1 MDKQKKNWI
10 TYGIHYDPEKFNK
23 ISENEVSTLN
33 KPMTGGLWCSPVDSS
48 CSWKRWCEGE
58 YFRVESLKFGTKF
71 NITPDAKILKIDS
84 LCNYYQVKKT
94 YGEFNNEYRRVFIN
108 FSKISK
114 IYDAVYLT
122 ESGFHDTRWLDDL
135 YDMGTYS
142 WDCESMVI
150 LNNNII
156 TDVELF

>member
-48 CSWKRWCEGE
+48 CSWKRWCESE
-58 YFRVESLKFGTKF
+58 DFRTESLKFGTKF

-84 LCNYYQVKKT
+84 LFDYYQVKKT
-94 YGEFNNEYRRVFIN
+94 YGEFIKEYYQNIIN
-108 FSKISK
+108 FRRIMET
-114 IYDAVYLT
+114 YDAVYLT
-122 ESGFHDTRWLDDL
+122 ETGFYSTRWLDDI

-150 LNNNII
+150 LNNKII